1 MGVIGAEARCW
12 AENTRQ
18 LGHSFVGSPA
28 DGTTWYKLVS
38 PRLPA
43 PSLQL
48 HRGLVSF
55 QVKSVS
61 FHPWKLFSFF
71 FFFFFG
77 PPAISPSP
85 CRACF
90 CFMQNHCRAVDL
102 KVAPPTTLYFSFLS
116 FARATFLSGFKLFNE
131 YLFLCN
137 NHLLFPEQPFRH
149 NTTALGGTQPFMFY
163 VCFMCVPRMWP
174 VRVRLQ
180 SQPIF
185 IPFIALHCHY
195 THRSVRCLMLNTK
208 LKTHLILLSS

>member
-1 MGVIGAEARCW
+1 MKTIFF
-12 AENTRQ
+12 
-18 LGHSFVGSPA
+18 L
-28 DGTTWYKLVS
+28 L
-38 PRLPA
+38 
-43 PSLQL
+43 
-48 HRGLVSF
+48 
-55 QVKSVS
+55 
-61 FHPWKLFSFF
+61 FF
-71 FFFFFG
+71 FFLG

-102 KVAPPTTLYFSFLS
+102 KVALPTTLYFSFLS

-131 YLFLCN
+131 CLCLCN